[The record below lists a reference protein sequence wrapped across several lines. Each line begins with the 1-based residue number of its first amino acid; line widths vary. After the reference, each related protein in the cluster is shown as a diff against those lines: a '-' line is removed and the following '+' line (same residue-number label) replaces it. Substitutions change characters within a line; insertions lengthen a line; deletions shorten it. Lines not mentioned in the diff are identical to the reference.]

1 VTVERFVADGV
12 VALELRPTFER
23 EPAELRARLRQ
34 IMLAY
39 LDHLLEWKTS
49 SSYEREPLILGLV
62 LSFLKQDGGEDSNQS
77 DRKQRWDAQLDALLT
92 LLDEEPLYRWFVV
105 GIDAAGRE
113 RGAPIGQ
120 LSGVVQ
126 RLRDW
131 HRRHGADS
139 APAGVTL
146 PIDALCA
153 LLRPNMNAE
162 EALNEWLNAARDTL
176 HPGWPRLGVTV
187 HVGEDF
193 ADPLTGLRAIDEALT
208 TLDLHPG
215 DRLGH
220 ALATALKPELIQE
233 MLSRRAGRGRLG
245 VKQDAAGHWVQKA
258 RGEHILDLLWA
269 SQRLRGG
276 AKELALAELGATLSR
291 AWAGRGD
298 LLRLTSQVRAERP
311 GEVTLPA
318 TLFDRPP
325 DADEHG
331 HEWALMSE
339 AARDRFE
346 VLRGLVLEG
355 VIVRGVVIETCPT
368 SNRIVMDLETPPATT
383 FIKLHKE
390 RGLRVIVATDD
401 PGLFGV
407 WPKEE
412 LEGLPCPEDER
423 ESLREAGLR
432 HAFTR
437 R

>member
-1 VTVERFVADGV
+1 
-12 VALELRPTFER
+12 
-23 EPAELRARLRQ
+23 
-34 IMLAY
+34 M
-39 LDHLLEWKTS
+39 
-49 SSYEREPLILGLV
+49 
-62 LSFLKQDGGEDSNQS
+62 
-77 DRKQRWDAQLDALLT
+77 
-92 LLDEEPLYRWFVV
+92 DEEPLYRWFVV

-153 LLRPNMNAE
+153 LLTPGMTAE
-162 EALNEWLNAARDTL
+162 AALDAWLDAARDTL

-193 ADPLTGLRAIDEALT
+193 ADPLTGLRAVDEALT
-208 TLDLHPG
+208 TLDLRPG

-220 ALATALKPELIQE
+220 ALATALKPELLQE

-269 SQRLRGG
+269 SQRLHGE
-276 AKELALAELGATLSR
+276 AKELTLAELGATISR
-291 AWAGRGD
+291 AWSGRGD

-339 AARDRFE
+339 AARARFE

-355 VIVRGVVIETCPT
+355 VIARGVVIETCPT
-368 SNRIVMDLETPPATT
+368 SNKIVMDLETPPATT

-390 RGLRVIVATDD
+390 RGLRVVVATDD

-412 LEGLPCPEDER
+412 LEGLPCAEDER